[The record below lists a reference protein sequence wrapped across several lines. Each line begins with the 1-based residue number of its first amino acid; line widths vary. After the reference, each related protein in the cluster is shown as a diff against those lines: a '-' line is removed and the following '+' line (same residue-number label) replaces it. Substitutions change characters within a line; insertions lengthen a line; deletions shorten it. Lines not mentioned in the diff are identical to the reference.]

1 MVSNGLKKIRNK
13 QGMSISELAR
23 RANVNRMT
31 ITNIENMKTTPNL
44 DTVIAICKVFEMKV
58 DDIFFESCVN
68 HELQKRGG
76 V

>member
-13 QGMSISELAR
+13 HGMSISELAR

-44 DTVIAICKVFEMKV
+44 DTVIAICKVFEMK
-58 DDIFFESCVN
+58 
-68 HELQKRGG
+68 
-76 V
+76 